1 MYKIIFYEDENGS
14 SEVVSYIKELQKR
27 SKKSKECRVLFN
39 KIVAYLDMLEEQGTR
54 IGEPFTKHLEE
65 DLWELRPLKHRFL
78 YAYYKEN
85 TFVILHHF
93 MKKTQKTPKRELK
106 NAKRKLMQFKERE
119 MKNDNVEN
127 S

>member
-27 SKKSKECRVLFN
+27 SKKSKECRILFN

>member
-1 MYKIIFYEDENGS
+1 LYKIIFYEDKNGN

-27 SKKSKECRVLFN
+27 SKKSKECRILFN

-93 MKKTQKTPKRELK
+93 VKKTQKTPKRELE
-106 NAKRKLMQFKERE
+106 NAKRKLMQLRERV
-119 MKNDNVEN
+119 MNNDNVED

>member
-27 SKKSKECRVLFN
+27 STKSKECRILFN

-54 IGEPFTKHLEE
+54 
-65 DLWELRPLKHRFL
+65 
-78 YAYYKEN
+78 YKEN

>member
-1 MYKIIFYEDENGS
+1 LYKIIFYEDENGS

>member
-1 MYKIIFYEDENGS
+1 MYKIIFYEDKNGN

-27 SKKSKECRVLFN
+27 SKKSKECRILFN

-93 MKKTQKTPKRELK
+93 VKKTQKTPKRELE
-106 NAKRKLMQFKERE
+106 NAKRKLMQLRERV
-119 MKNDNVEN
+119 MNNDNVED

>member
-1 MYKIIFYEDENGS
+1 MYKIIFYEDKNGN

-27 SKKSKECRVLFN
+27 SKKSKECRILFN

-65 DLWELRPLKHRFL
+65 DLWELRLLKHRFL

-93 MKKTQKTPKRELK
+93 VKKTQKTPKRELE
-106 NAKRKLMQFKERE
+106 NAKRKLMQLRERE
-119 MKNDNVEN
+119 MNNDNVED